1 MNAIILES
9 VLFFALVA
17 VVGVLGFSG
26 VKRTSLGQRFRQSA
40 NRKAIDEQ
48 VELTC
53 SMHGLQAASELVRLP
68 TGEVLCPY
76 CYKEAVHGVID

>member
-9 VLFFALVA
+9 VLLFALVA
-17 VVGVLGFSG
+17 VVGVLIFSG
-26 VKRTSLGQRFRQSA
+26 IRRTSLGQRFKQTA

-53 SMHGLQAASELVRLP
+53 SIHGLQVASDLVRLP